1 MLALSSL
8 SRVAA
13 AIERARSVTLVA
25 YLLPRGTI
33 VDALADAA
41 RRGARVTVRLE
52 GKPYFDSSGGVARLN
67 RAVVDVLARAG
78 ADARLVDDDGTK
90 PQLHAKAVLVDGT
103 LYLDDVNFARSGT
116 ILRDDRRADARALR
130 DAVADRIDPPSRSFA
145 LRKVDA
151 LRLEAAA
158 LDAARRRD
166 RIEVE
171 TESAGSGNAVYA
183 RLERLGRAGLRPR
196 LLVSREALTT
206 KERSVLH
213 RLQSSLPEPKRRM
226 LQQLYET
233 DPIVADRKVLI
244 VDDDVRNIFALSSV
258 LERRGMTVLTAG
270 TGREAIA
277 TIESTSGASWSRDRP
292 ALPFSAWST
301 FIS

>member
-67 RAVVDVLARAG
+67 RAVVDELARAG
-78 ADARLVDDDGTK
+78 ADAHLVDDDGTK

-103 LYLDDVNFARSGT
+103 LYLDNVNFARSGT

-130 DAVADRIDPPSRSFA
+130 DAVADRIDPPTRSFA

-206 KERSVLH
+206 KERSLLH
-213 RLQSSLPEPKRRM
+213 RLQSSGVRVRVCASNEKFAVAGRNAWLGSANATSPFPDT
-226 LQQLYET
+226 QQLDWGARTKSRSIASYLRARFE
-233 DPIVADRKVLI
+233 ARWQSA
-244 VDDDVRNIFALSSV
+244 RELS
-258 LERRGMTVLTAG
+258 A
-270 TGREAIA
+270 
-277 TIESTSGASWSRDRP
+277 
-292 ALPFSAWST
+292 
-301 FIS
+301 